1 MSVSPL
7 VCQEHIRDRLTT
19 VHDCRS
25 AVAALDN
32 IVAIID
38 YYSKRSDRDDASILA
53 LLNTRALPSA
63 NNEGI
68 GLLHAAVMARDV
80 GALTVFLGRGAL
92 VNLPDRTNQLSPLM
106 YASLLKGSFETVRAL
121 LQYGASVEQACVT
134 GDTALSLA
142 VRAKLCR
149 RSLCEQFNC
158 FYV

>member
-1 MSVSPL
+1 MSPL
-7 VCQEHIRDRLTT
+7 VCQEHIRSRLASVYDRST
-19 VHDCRS
+19 

-68 GLLHAAVMARDV
+68 GILHAAVMARDV
-80 GALTVFLGRGAL
+80 GALTVFLGRGAH
-92 VNLPDRTNQLSPLM
+92 VNLPDRQNLLSPLM
-106 YASLLKGSFETVRAL
+106 YASLLHGSFETVRAL

-142 VRAKLCR
+142 VRAKFSR
-149 RSLCEQFNC
+149 KSLCEQFNC
-158 FYV
+158 LFV

>member
-19 VHDCRS
+19 VHDCRTAILAIS
-25 AVAALDN
+25 S
-32 IVAIID
+32 IVQVLD
-38 YYSKRSDRDDASILA
+38 YYCKRCDRDDASILA

-80 GALTVFLGRGAL
+80 GALTVFLGRGAH
-92 VNLPDRTNQLSPLM
+92 VNLPDRQNQLSPLM
-106 YASLLKGSFETVRAL
+106 YASLIKGSFETVRAL

-149 RSLCEQFNC
+149 KSLCEQFNC
-158 FYV
+158 FYL